1 MSRPLEQDYIG
12 LSEASS
18 LDRSPTEAEKE
29 NVLNLKETELRLG
42 LPGSESPERKAGPG
56 VSLFGKDKEEKTNG
70 YYSLSPLKNF
80 SSGSKR
86 GFSDAIDGS
95 GKWVFSVNGGSEA
108 DLGKNGSENKNT
120 QKPCLDG
127 SNMKEVVSHVEE
139 KKTQVSPVKQLGS
152 APPAAKA
159 QVVGWPP
166 VRSFRKNTMA
176 TNLTKKSD
184 DDGKS
189 GSGCLYVKVS
199 MDGAPYLRKV
209 DLKTYSNYRELSSAL
224 EKMFSCFTIGQC
236 GSHGLSE
243 SHLKDLLHGSE
254 YVLTYEDK
262 DGDWMLVGDVPW
274 EMFIDSCKRMR
285 IMKGSE
291 AIGLASL
298 PMCSK
303 GHGEVQEP
311 QLSTWK
317 TKKAIILKK
326 AKGFCFWECR
336 DLSCQWKVGGPK
348 DRLCVMDL
356 KSQKTVNPIWRPVC
370 TQSSSSQDCSV
381 KQLQAGF
388 EDLHDLDGGR
398 KVEDEIQVQEVNYS
412 ISSSSLDAQHTLD
425 DGEAANEPADPIL
438 GPRSFQD
445 NSQGRAPE
453 GGSAPSDEKH
463 SISVKVGASL
473 MCFIKGKGGSTQ
485 KSIEEEIGVKI
496 IFPSSKEEDFIVIEG
511 ISAAVVTRAS
521 ERIQVIIDEAVKSPS
536 LEYSHFVSLPLA
548 IHLELVDKLLNF
560 QKSILGS
567 SNAYQN
573 ENLDSDANG
582 DTSEEKDKGQ
592 ESDRGSDV
600 AVKLKVEDDNDH
612 VKVDNDHVK
621 VDITNIRRVS
631 YPTRASKPS
640 DLRIEKSI
648 FIEPKMMHLTILMLK
663 LWNKDRVD
671 AAAEVL
677 QTVSS
682 EVLEALRQE
691 PVSVRLKGLE
701 CMRGTLAEARVV
713 YIPVEEIGG
722 KGRLSRA
729 CQIIFDAFVKAGLVL
744 DKDGEQKLKLHATV
758 MNARHRK
765 RGRWTK
771 KLDSFDARAIF
782 KQFGSEEWGDYLI
795 REAHLSQRFV
805 YDENGYYHCCA
816 SIPFPVTMQVD

>member
-42 LPGSESPERKAGPG
+42 LPGSESPERKAGAG

-127 SNMKEVVSHVEE
+127 SNMKEVVSHVEG
-139 KKTQVSPVKQLGS
+139 KKTQVSPVNQLGS
-152 APPAAKA
+152 TPPAAKA

-166 VRSFRKNTMA
+166 VRSFRKNTLA

-209 DLKTYSNYRELSSAL
+209 DLKTYSNYIELSSAL

-274 EMFIDSCKRMR
+274 D
-285 IMKGSE
+285 
-291 AIGLASL
+291 
-298 PMCSK
+298 SK

-317 TKKAIILKK
+317 TKKAIILQK
-326 AKGFCFWECR
+326 AKGFFFFFWVGHLECR
-336 DLSCQWKVGGPK
+336 GLSYEWKVGGAK
-348 DRLCVMDL
+348 DSRCVMDL
-356 KSQKTVNPIWRPVC
+356 KRQKTVNPIWRPVC

-438 GPRSFQD
+438 GSRSFQD
-445 NSQGRAPE
+445 NGQGRAPE

-473 MCFIKGKGGSTQ
+473 MRFIKGKGGSTQ

-496 IFPSSKEEDFIVIEG
+496 IFPSSKEEDFIIIEG
-511 ISAAVVTRAS
+511 ISAAIVTRAS

-536 LEYSHFVSLPLA
+536 LEYSHFISLPLA
-548 IHLELVDKLLNF
+548 IHPELVDKLLNF

-573 ENLDSDANG
+573 ENLDSDANE
-582 DTSEEKDKGQ
+582 DTSEEEDKGQ

-600 AVKLKVEDDNDH
+600 AVKLKVEDANE
-612 VKVDNDHVK
+612 HVK

-640 DLRIEKSI
+640 GMKQAVYHSSASKPSDLRIEKSI
-648 FIEPKMMHLTILMLK
+648 FIKPKTIHLTVLMLK

-701 CMRGTLAEARVV
+701 CMRGTLEKAHVV

-729 CQIIFDAFVKAGLVL
+729 CQIIFDAFVKAGLVP
-744 DKDGEQKLKLHATV
+744 DKDSEQKLKLHATV

-765 RGRWTK
+765 WVRRTK

-805 YDENGYYHCCA
+805 YDENGYYRCCA
-816 SIPFPVTMQVD
+816 SIPFPETMQVD